1 VGKAGDRTISRWS
14 IMRLMRLWPRASW
27 IFGLDPDDRAARL
40 AWGNGILVPRFR
52 ERPAGS
58 WTALTMR
65 QGAILRGV
73 LGKAICREERG
84 LPAQGSLFG
93 QLRA

>member
-1 VGKAGDRTISRWS
+1 MIKAGNRTISRWS

-27 IFGLDPDDRAARL
+27 IFGLDPNDRAARL

-52 ERPAGS
+52 ERPTES

-65 QGAILRGV
+65 QGEILRGI
-73 LGKAICREERG
+73 LGRILARSEKE
-84 LPAQGSLFG
+84 PAAQLSLF
-93 QLRA
+93 